1 METIDLDEALLT
13 LPEIIERLSRESAKV
28 RVQSPAGSVVML
40 SEETYEHL
48 LVTLEFLSAPGL
60 LDAFREGDTGTP

>member
-13 LPEIIERLSRESAKV
+13 FPELIQKLSRESKKV
-28 RVQSPAGSVVML
+28 KVTSKEGSVVVL
-40 SEETYEHL
+40 SEETYENL

-60 LDAFREGDTGTP
+60 LDGFRESK